1 MPELRSRSPRSG
13 GSPGVRIALGLPQTD
28 AYHRLFAGLDQQQG
42 TLVAWLSLTSWRSCL
57 APGFCGFLEEATLH
71 TKVSH
76 SRIHQAVSSYRE
88 PLSLQTHCAA
98 YLTQPRE
105 YIPRDDPLPGYS
117 LKCREGVKAEVQLR
131 RTPSRRSSQKAPSR
145 HLSESPTSRLLLGS
159 NELLLGG
166 IGHEQIPLR

>member
-13 GSPGVRIALGLPQTD
+13 GSPGVRIDLGLPQTD

-76 SRIHQAVSSYRE
+76 SRIHQAVSSYIK
-88 PLSLQTHCAA
+88 LSAPTESLFHCK
-98 YLTQPRE
+98 P
-105 YIPRDDPLPGYS
+105 I
-117 LKCREGVKAEVQLR
+117 VQLISH
-131 RTPSRRSSQKAPSR
+131 SR
-145 HLSESPTSRLLLGS
+145 ESTSPGMIHYLA
-159 NELLLGG
+159 
-166 IGHEQIPLR
+166 IH